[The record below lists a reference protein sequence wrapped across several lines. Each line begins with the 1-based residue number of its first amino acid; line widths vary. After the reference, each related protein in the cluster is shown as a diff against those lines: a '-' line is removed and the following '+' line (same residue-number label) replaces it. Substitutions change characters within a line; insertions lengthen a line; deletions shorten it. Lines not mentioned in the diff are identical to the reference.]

1 MKFVRA
7 AGYVVMMCARKIF
20 LSLHLI
26 ESTQAVIT
34 QQLLLI
40 WKNAKLVVFAIWY
53 VQNQQSRSINKG
65 DDVAEKKLMYGN
77 HAIVEGVIAA
87 GCRFFAGYPIT
98 PQNEIPESMS
108 VRMIEEGGVFVQTE
122 SEIAAINMLFGAT
135 AAGKRAMTS
144 SSSPG
149 ISLMQ
154 EGISYIAG
162 ADIPVLVV
170 NIVRGGPG
178 LGNIAPA
185 QSDYYQATRGGGHG
199 DYFTITLAPNSA
211 QDLYEFPKLAFEL
224 AEKYRNPALILADG
238 LLGQMMEAVEF
249 SFEPI
254 DPKSLPE
261 KEWALCGCKGR
272 ERRVVR
278 SYDLKQGRLEELNLR
293 RAEKYITIRRDEQR
307 FKDEY
312 CDDADL
318 VIVAYG
324 TSSRIASAAVRMAR
338 EKGLKVGL
346 LRPITLWP
354 FPADVLADMSKRIE
368 NFLVVEMSCGQM
380 IDDVKLATE
389 CRSKIHFH
397 GRPGGGVPI
406 PPEILEKIE
415 AVLGGAR

>member
-1 MKFVRA
+1 M
-7 AGYVVMMCARKIF
+7 
-20 LSLHLI
+20 
-26 ESTQAVIT
+26 
-34 QQLLLI
+34 
-40 WKNAKLVVFAIWY
+40 
-53 VQNQQSRSINKG
+53 
-65 DDVAEKKLMYGN
+65 AEKRLMYGN
-77 HAIVEGVIAA
+77 HAVVEGVIYA

-98 PQNEIPESMS
+98 PQNEIPEYMS
-108 VRMIEEGGVFVQTE
+108 IRMNEEGGVFLQTE
-122 SEIAAINMLFGAT
+122 SEIAAINMLFGAA

-170 NIVRGGPG
+170 NVNRGGPG

-199 DYFTITLAPNSA
+199 DYYTITLAPNSA
-211 QDLYEFPKLAFEL
+211 QELFEFPRLGFEL
-224 AEKYRNPALILADG
+224 AEKYRNPTLILADG
-238 LLGQMMEAVEF
+238 LLGQMMEPVEF
-249 SFEPI
+249 SYEPI
-254 DPKSLPE
+254 DPKGLPE
-261 KEWALCGCKGR
+261 KEWALSGCKGR

-278 SYDLKQGRLEELNLR
+278 SYDLKPGRLEELNLR
-293 RAEKYITIRRDEQR
+293 RVKKYQEIRKREQR
-307 FKDEY
+307 SEVID
-312 CDDADL
+312 CDDVDL

-324 TSSRIASAAVRMAR
+324 TCARVSSAAVRMAR

-354 FPADVLADMSKRIE
+354 FPTNVLADMSKRTE

-397 GRPGGGVPI
+397 GRPGGGVPT
-406 PPEILEKIE
+406 PPEIYKKIDE
-415 AVLGGAR
+415 VLGGAR

>member
-1 MKFVRA
+1 MA
-7 AGYVVMMCARKIF
+7 
-20 LSLHLI
+20 
-26 ESTQAVIT
+26 
-34 QQLLLI
+34 
-40 WKNAKLVVFAIWY
+40 
-53 VQNQQSRSINKG
+53 
-65 DDVAEKKLMYGN
+65 DKKLMYGN

-98 PQNEIPESMS
+98 PQNEIPEFMS
-108 VRMIEEGGVFVQTE
+108 IRMNEEGGVFVQTE
-122 SEIAAINMLFGAT
+122 SEIAAINMLFGAA

-170 NIVRGGPG
+170 NVIRGGPG

-224 AEKYRNPALILADG
+224 AEQYRVPAMLLADG
-238 LLGQMMEAVEF
+238 LLGQMMEPVEF
-249 SFEPI
+249 SFKPI
-254 DPKSLPE
+254 DPETLSE
-261 KEWALCGCKGR
+261 KAWALSGCQGR

-278 SYDLKQGRLEELNLR
+278 SYDLRPGKLEEMNV
-293 RAEKYITIRRDEQR
+293 QR
-307 FKDEY
+307 FKKYDEIRKKEQRYKAEY

-324 TSSRIASAAVRMAR
+324 TCSRVSGAAMRIARD
-338 EKGLKVGL
+338 KGLKVGL
-346 LRPITLWP
+346 LRPVTLWP
-354 FPADVLADMSKRIE
+354 FPTDIMADLSKRVE
-368 NFLVVEMSCGQM
+368 DFLVVEMSCGQM

-397 GRPGGGVPI
+397 GRPGGGVPT
-406 PPEILEKIE
+406 PPEVYEKIE
-415 AVLGGAR
+415 AVLGGGR

>member
-1 MKFVRA
+1 M
-7 AGYVVMMCARKIF
+7 
-20 LSLHLI
+20 
-26 ESTQAVIT
+26 
-34 QQLLLI
+34 
-40 WKNAKLVVFAIWY
+40 
-53 VQNQQSRSINKG
+53 
-65 DDVAEKKLMYGN
+65 AEKKLMYGN
-77 HAIVEGVIAA
+77 HAMVEGVIAA

-98 PQNEIPESMS
+98 PQNEIPELMS
-108 VRMIEEGGVFVQTE
+108 IRMNEIGGVFVQTE
-122 SEIAAINMLFGAT
+122 SEISAINMLFGAA

-238 LLGQMMEAVEF
+238 LLGQMMEPVEF
-249 SFEPI
+249 SSKPI
-254 DPKSLPE
+254 DPKSLSE

-278 SYDLKQGRLEELNLR
+278 SYDLKAGMLEVLNLR
-293 RAEKYITIRRDEQR
+293 RAEKYAKIRSNEQR
-307 FKDEY
+307 FKTEY

-324 TSSRIASAAVRMAR
+324 TCSRVSDAAVKMAR
-338 EKGLKVGL
+338 DKGFKVGL

-354 FPADVLADMSKRIE
+354 FPMDVLGDMAKKVD

-389 CRSKIHFH
+389 CRSRIYFH
-397 GRPGGGVPI
+397 GRPGGGVPT
-406 PPEILEKIE
+406 PPEIYKRIE
-415 AVLGGAR
+415 EVLGGAR

>member
-1 MKFVRA
+1 M
-7 AGYVVMMCARKIF
+7 
-20 LSLHLI
+20 
-26 ESTQAVIT
+26 
-34 QQLLLI
+34 
-40 WKNAKLVVFAIWY
+40 
-53 VQNQQSRSINKG
+53 
-65 DDVAEKKLMYGN
+65 AEKKLMYGN
-77 HAIVEGVIAA
+77 HAIVEGVLAA

-98 PQNEIPESMS
+98 PQNEIPELMS
-108 VRMIEEGGVFVQTE
+108 IRMNEIGGVFVQTG
-122 SEIAAINMLFGAT
+122 SEVAAINMLFGAA

-170 NIVRGGPG
+170 NVVRGGPG

-211 QDLYEFPKLAFEL
+211 QDLYEFPRLAFEL

-238 LLGQMMEAVEF
+238 LLGQMMEPVEL
-249 SFEPI
+249 SDELV
-254 DPKSLPE
+254 DPNSLAE
-261 KEWALCGCKGR
+261 NEWVLSGCKGR
-272 ERRVVR
+272 ERRIVR
-278 SYDLKQGRLEELNLR
+278 SYDLRPGKLEEWNLR
-293 RAEKYITIRRDEQR
+293 RIEKYEKIKKNEQR
-307 FKDEY
+307 FEATD

-324 TSSRIASAAVRMAR
+324 TCSRVSDAAVKMAR
-338 EKGLKVGL
+338 DKGFKVGL

-354 FPADVLADMSKRIE
+354 FPWDVFADMSKRIE

-397 GRPGGGVPI
+397 GRPGGGVPT
-406 PPEILEKIE
+406 PPEVYKEIEK
-415 AVLGGAR
+415 VLGGAQ

>member
-1 MKFVRA
+1 M
-7 AGYVVMMCARKIF
+7 
-20 LSLHLI
+20 
-26 ESTQAVIT
+26 
-34 QQLLLI
+34 
-40 WKNAKLVVFAIWY
+40 
-53 VQNQQSRSINKG
+53 
-65 DDVAEKKLMYGN
+65 AEKKLMYGN
-77 HAIVEGVIAA
+77 HALVEGVIAT

-98 PQNEIPESMS
+98 PQNEIPEYMS
-108 VRMIEEGGVFVQTE
+108 IRMNEEGGVFIQTE
-122 SEIAAINMLFGAT
+122 SEIAAINMLFGAA

-154 EGISYIAG
+154 EGISYMAG
-162 ADIPVLVV
+162 ADMPVLVV
-170 NIVRGGPG
+170 NVIRGGPG

-211 QDLYEFPKLAFEL
+211 QDLFDFPKLAFEL

-238 LLGQMMEAVEF
+238 LLGQMMEPIEF
-249 SFEPI
+249 SYEPI

-261 KEWALCGCKGR
+261 KEWALSGCRGR

-278 SYDLKQGRLEELNLR
+278 SYDLRPGKLEELNFR
-293 RAEKYITIRRDEQR
+293 RVRKYEEIRKKEQR
-307 FKDEY
+307 FSAEY
-312 CDDADL
+312 CDDADV

-324 TSSRIASAAVRMAR
+324 TCSRVSGAAVKMAR
-338 EKGLKVGL
+338 DKGLKVGL

-354 FPADVLADMSKRIE
+354 FPMDVLADLSKNIE

-389 CRSKIHFH
+389 CRSKIHLH
-397 GRPGGGVPI
+397 ARPGGGVPA
-406 PPEILEKIE
+406 PPEVYKRIE
-415 AVLGGAR
+415 ELLGGVR